1 MITPTLPRFHI
12 LAISALFAV
21 SILSGCKKSE
31 DMTPIQPG
39 ETVTYK
45 DDARK
50 FSFKA
55 PKTWVAESQPG
66 VRTTYYSTSGSKNR
80 FTTFSEGDLGARI
93 EVGVDSGKTAQAEA
107 DQFRQSLEGVTFG
120 NPETS
125 TLGGQAA
132 LKISYSQGKE
142 ADAFTGYRIFAEHDS
157 LVTYFDAAT
166 FGDGR
171 MKKYAPIFDMAE
183 KSVSLAHIIRIS
195 ASGKMDS
202 ASEAALNEDIKPS
215 ETMSPYSGNG
225 FTIDYPS
232 NFNIRASAKGALIK
246 GERNDATL
254 QIDQLDNPSG
264 DLTKFA
270 NENSQKVYRAAA
282 VQSTKIGGQD
292 AKYVNYSF
300 SSAAGSRAYFIGN
313 GKIVYRITINWP
325 VAQEASYKPALEK
338 SALSFKSK

>member
-1 MITPTLPRFHI
+1 M
-12 LAISALFAV
+12 
-21 SILSGCKKSE
+21 
-31 DMTPIQPG
+31 QPG

-55 PKTWVAESQPG
+55 PKAWVAESQPG
-66 VRTTYYSTSGSKNR
+66 VRTTYYSTSGAKSR

-107 DQFRQSLEGVTFG
+107 EQFRLSLEGVTFS

-132 LKISYSQGKE
+132 VKVSYSQGKE
-142 ADAFTGYRIFAEHDS
+142 ADAFSGYRIFADHDS

-232 NFNIRASAKGALIK
+232 NFNIRASSKGALIK

-254 QIDQLDNPSG
+254 QIDQLDNPAG
-264 DLTKFA
+264 DLAKFA
-270 NENSQKVYRAAA
+270 NENSQKVYRSAA
-282 VQSTKIGGQD
+282 VQSTKIGGED
-292 AKYVNYSF
+292 AKYINYSF
-300 SSAAGSRAYFIGN
+300 SSAAGSRAYFV
-313 GKIVYRITINWP
+313 GKGKVVYRITINWP

-338 SALSFKSK
+338 SALSFKLK